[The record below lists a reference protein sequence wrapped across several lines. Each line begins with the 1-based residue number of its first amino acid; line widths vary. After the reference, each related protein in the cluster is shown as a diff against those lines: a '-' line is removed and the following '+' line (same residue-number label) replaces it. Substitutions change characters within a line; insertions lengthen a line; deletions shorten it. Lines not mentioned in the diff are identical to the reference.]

1 MIINYKTKQD
11 TNGNTYNLAVN
22 HEKKEFSQLYGRV
35 NYSDLDII
43 STKKSIRQLKEL
55 LIKNDYKEV

>member
-22 HEKKEFSQLYGRV
+22 HDKKEFSQLYGWV
-35 NYSDLDII
+35 NFADLDII
-43 STKKSIRQLKEL
+43 STKRKLRELKEL
-55 LIKNDYKEV
+55 LIKNSYQEV

>member
-11 TNGNTYNLAVN
+11 VNGNTYNLAVN
-22 HEKKEFSQLYGRV
+22 HDKKEFCTMYGRV
-35 NYSDLDII
+35 NFSDLDII

-55 LIKNDYKEV
+55 LIKNGYKEV

>member
-1 MIINYKTKQD
+1 MIINHKTKRD
-11 TNGNTYNLAVN
+11 ANGNTYNLVVN
-22 HEKKEFSQLYGRV
+22 HEEKEFSQLYGRV
-35 NYSDLDII
+35 SFADLDII